1 MQRHLRSASIF
12 LKIFHYLSCFINL
25 KFITFSW
32 FSVLYPYLFS
42 SFKSYLDLSTDR
54 LIHHKCFI
62 IFKIQSKIHT
72 DAYNT
77 RYVATL
83 YLSYGILLI

>member
-1 MQRHLRSASIF
+1 MQRHPRSASIF
-12 LKIFHYLSCFINL
+12 LKIFHYLSSFINL
-25 KFITFSW
+25 KFIHFPGLASYIRI
-32 FSVLYPYLFS
+32 FFRLL
-42 SFKSYLDLSTDR
+42 KNYLDLSTDR